1 MILNV
6 VPLRTV
12 SLNVSVG
19 NVFEA
24 RQMESHKLWK
34 MIDEARLKK
43 GEVAIIDDDGKKII
57 IRDESETYGY
67 DGEY

>member
-1 MILNV
+1 
-6 VPLRTV
+6 
-12 SLNVSVG
+12 
-19 NVFEA
+19 
-24 RQMESHKLWK
+24 MESHKLWK